1 MAALECVILIGIP
14 GAGKTTFYRS
24 RLSGTHTHVSTDLW
38 PNVRARDV
46 RQAQALAEA
55 FAHKRSV
62 VVDNTSATIRE
73 RAAVIAVAR
82 AHGARVIGYFFDLPV
97 RTAIARNAGRTG
109 RAKVPN
115 VAIHTIAKRLERPTR
130 EEGFDELFVAS
141 SDDGGELRITL
152 AR

>member
-1 MAALECVILIGIP
+1 MAAFECVILIGIP

-24 RLSGTHTHVSTDLW
+24 RLAGTHTHVSKDLW

-55 FAHKRSV
+55 FAHQHSV
-62 VVDNTSATIRE
+62 VVDNTSATARE
-73 RAAVIAVAR
+73 RAAIISIAR
-82 AHGARVIGYFFDLPV
+82 AHGACVIGYFFDLPV
-97 RTAIARNAGRTG
+97 RTAIGRNARRTG

-130 EEGFDELFVAS
+130 AEGFDELFVVRE
-141 SDDGGELRITL
+141 DGAVESLTS
-152 AR
+152 

>member
-24 RLSGTHTHVSTDLW
+24 TLASTHTHISKDLW
-38 PNVRARDV
+38 PNVRARDA

-55 FAHKRSV
+55 FANGYSV
-62 VVDNTSATIRE
+62 VVDNTSASARE
-73 RAAVIAVAR
+73 RAAIITIAR

-109 RAKVPN
+109 RARVPN
-115 VAIHTIAKRLERPTR
+115 VAIHTIAKRLEPPPRA
-130 EEGFDELFVAS
+130 EGFDELFA
-141 SDDGGELRITL
+141 GGETGEVRVLK
-152 AR
+152 